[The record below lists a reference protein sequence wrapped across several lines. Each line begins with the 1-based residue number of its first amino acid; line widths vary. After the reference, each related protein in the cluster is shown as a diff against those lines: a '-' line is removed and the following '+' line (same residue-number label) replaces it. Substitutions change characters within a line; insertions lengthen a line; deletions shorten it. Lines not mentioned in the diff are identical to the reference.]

1 MKARRMIE
9 KNLEMGV
16 NMKKRLIKYVNMK
29 TAQKKLELDK
39 KYIKKVEHLR
49 NKYQVDKVK
58 EMDRVPME
66 MQEMRELAI
75 FSDEEFEKL
84 EKVEMKPVKYG
95 DVELDS
101 EE

>member
-39 KYIKKVEHLR
+39 KYIKEVEHLR

-84 EKVEMKPVKYG
+84 EKVEIKPVKYG

-101 EE
+101 DE

>member
-49 NKYQVDKVK
+49 NKYHGDAG
-58 EMDRVPME
+58 DARVSNL
-66 MQEMRELAI
+66 QR
-75 FSDEEFEKL
+75 
-84 EKVEMKPVKYG
+84 
-95 DVELDS
+95 
-101 EE
+101 